1 MESCKVIAITNQKG
15 GVGKTTSTVN
25 LGVGLAR
32 EGKSVLLVD
41 ADPQGSLTVC
51 MGFQNPDG
59 LDQTLATA
67 MDAVMN
73 DKQYDPYQAI
83 LSHHEGVELLP
94 ASIELSGVET
104 SLFNV
109 MSREFVLKNLI
120 DGLRKDYDYILIDCM
135 PSLGMMTINSLVA
148 ADSIIIPSQ
157 PSFLSTKGLGLLLK
171 SVTKVRRSI
180 NPKLTIDGILLTMV
194 DRRTNNANEIIAS
207 LRESIGR
214 QLNVFSTEIPRS
226 VRAAEASATG
236 GSIFEYDK
244 NGKVAQAYEQ
254 LAKEVL
260 GLEERSKDRPR
271 TDRVR

>member
-1 MESCKVIAITNQKG
+1 MEACKVIAITNQKG

-32 EGKSVLLVD
+32 EGKEVLLVD

-51 MGFQNPDG
+51 MGFQNPDA
-59 LDQTLATA
+59 LEQSLATA
-67 MDAVMN
+67 MNAVIN
-73 DKQYDPYQAI
+73 DEPVDPYQVI
-83 LSHHEGVELLP
+83 QSHREGVELLP
-94 ASIELSGVET
+94 ANIELSGLET

-109 MSREFVLKNLI
+109 MSREFVLKNLL

-157 PSFLSTKGLGLLLK
+157 PSFLSTKGLALLLK

-207 LRESIGR
+207 LRGSIGT

-226 VRAAEASATG
+226 VRAVESSVTG

-254 LAKEVL
+254 FAKEVL
-260 GLEERSKDRPR
+260 GLEERSKDRSR

>member
-94 ASIELSGVET
+94 ANIELSGVET

>member
-1 MESCKVIAITNQKG
+1 MEGCKVIAITNQKG

-32 EGKSVLLVD
+32 EGKKVLLID

-73 DKQYDPYQAI
+73 DKSYDPYQAI

-94 ASIELSGVET
+94 ANIELSGVET

-109 MSREFVLKNLI
+109 MSREFVLKNLV

-135 PSLGMMTINSLVA
+135 PSLGMMTINALVA
-148 ADSIIIPSQ
+148 ADSVIIPSQ

-171 SVTKVRRSI
+171 SVTKVRRAI
-180 NPKLTIDGILLTMV
+180 NSRLAIDGILLTMV
-194 DRRTNNANEIIAS
+194 DRRTNNANEIISS

-214 QLNVFSTEIPRS
+214 QLNIFSTEIPRS
-226 VRAAEASATG
+226 VRAAEASVTG

-244 NGKVAQAYEQ
+244 NGKVALAYEQ

-271 TDRVR
+271 TDWVR

>member
-1 MESCKVIAITNQKG
+1 METCKVIAITNQKG

-32 EGKSVLLVD
+32 EGKKVLLVD

-51 MGFQNPDG
+51 MGFQNPDA
-59 LDQTLATA
+59 LEQSLASA
-67 MDAVMN
+67 MNAVIN
-73 DKQYDPYQAI
+73 DEPVDPYQVI
-83 LSHHEGVELLP
+83 LSHREGVELLP
-94 ASIELSGVET
+94 ANIELSGLET

-109 MSREFVLKNLI
+109 MSREFVLKNLL
-120 DGLRKDYDYILIDCM
+120 DGVRQDYDYILIDCM

-207 LRESIGR
+207 LRESIGT

-226 VRAAEASATG
+226 VRAVEASVTG
-236 GSIFEYDK
+236 GSIFEYDR

-254 LAKEVL
+254 FAKEVL
-260 GLEERSKDRPR
+260 GLEERSKDRSR

>member
-1 MESCKVIAITNQKG
+1 MEPCKVIAITNQKG

-32 EGKSVLLVD
+32 EGKKVLLVD

-51 MGFQNPDG
+51 MGFQNADA
-59 LDQTLATA
+59 LEQSLATA
-67 MDAVMN
+67 MNAVIN
-73 DKQYDPYQAI
+73 DEPIDPYQVI
-83 LSHHEGVELLP
+83 LSHREGVELLP
-94 ASIELSGVET
+94 ANIELSGLET

-109 MSREFVLKNLI
+109 MSREYVLKNLI

-207 LRESIGR
+207 LRESIGT

-226 VRAAEASATG
+226 VRAVEAAVTG
-236 GSIFEYDK
+236 GSIFEYDR

-254 LAKEVL
+254 FAKEVL
-260 GLEERSKDRPR
+260 GLEERTKDRSR

>member
-1 MESCKVIAITNQKG
+1 MDCTIIAITNQKG

-51 MGFQNPDG
+51 MGFQNPDA
-59 LDQTLATA
+59 LEQSLATA
-67 MDAVMN
+67 MNAVIN
-73 DKQYDPYQAI
+73 DEPIDPYQVI
-83 LSHHEGVELLP
+83 LSHREGVDLLS
-94 ASIELSGVET
+94 ANIELSGLET

-120 DGLRKDYDYILIDCM
+120 DRLRKDYDYILIDCM

-207 LRESIGR
+207 LRESMPAVPGNDAVHR
-214 QLNVFSTEIPRS
+214 LAVKLRG
-226 VRAAEASATG
+226 AS
-236 GSIFEYDK
+236 
-244 NGKVAQAYEQ
+244 Q
-254 LAKEVL
+254 
-260 GLEERSKDRPR
+260 
-271 TDRVR
+271 

>member
-1 MESCKVIAITNQKG
+1 MEPCKVIAITNQKG

-32 EGKSVLLVD
+32 EGKKVLLVD
-41 ADPQGSLTVC
+41 ADPQASLTVC
-51 MGFQNPDG
+51 LGFQNPDA
-59 LDQTLATA
+59 LEQSLATA
-67 MDAVMN
+67 MNAVINDAPV
-73 DKQYDPYQAI
+73 DPYQVI
-83 LSHHEGVELLP
+83 LSHREGVELLP
-94 ASIELSGVET
+94 ANIELSGLET

-109 MSREFVLKNLI
+109 MSREFVLKNFL

-207 LRESIGR
+207 LRESIGT

-226 VRAAEASATG
+226 VRAVEASVTG
-236 GSIFEYDK
+236 GSIFEYDR

-254 LAKEVL
+254 FAKEVL
-260 GLEERSKDRPR
+260 GLEERSKDRSR

>member
-1 MESCKVIAITNQKG
+1 MEGCKVIAITNQKG

-32 EGKSVLLVD
+32 EGKKVLLID

-73 DKQYDPYQAI
+73 DKSYDPYQAI

-94 ASIELSGVET
+94 ANIELSGVET

-109 MSREFVLKNLI
+109 MSREFVLKNLV

-135 PSLGMMTINSLVA
+135 PSLGMMTINALVA
-148 ADSIIIPSQ
+148 ADSVIIPSQ

-171 SVTKVRRSI
+171 SETKVRRAI
-180 NPKLTIDGILLTMV
+180 NPRLAIDGILLTMV
-194 DRRTNNANEIIAS
+194 DRRTNNANEIISS

-214 QLNVFSTEIPRS
+214 QLNIFSTEIPRS
-226 VRAAEASATG
+226 VRAAEASVTG

-244 NGKVAQAYEQ
+244 NGKVALAYEQ

-271 TDRVR
+271 TDWVR

>member
-32 EGKSVLLVD
+32 EGKKVLLVD

-51 MGFQNPDG
+51 MGFQNPDA
-59 LDQTLATA
+59 LEQSLATA
-67 MDAVMN
+67 MNAVINDAPV
-73 DKQYDPYQAI
+73 DPYQVI
-83 LSHHEGVELLP
+83 LSHREGVELLP
-94 ASIELSGVET
+94 ANIELSGLET

-120 DGLRKDYDYILIDCM
+120 DGVRQDYDYILIDCM

-157 PSFLSTKGLGLLLK
+157 PSFLSTKGLALLLK

-207 LRESIGR
+207 LRESIGT
-214 QLNVFSTEIPRS
+214 QLHVFSTEIPRS
-226 VRAAEASATG
+226 VRAVEASVTG

-254 LAKEVL
+254 FAKEVI
-260 GLEERSKDRPR
+260 GLEERSKDRSR

>member
-1 MESCKVIAITNQKG
+1 MESCKVVAITNQKG

-32 EGKSVLLVD
+32 EGKKVLLVD

-51 MGFQNPDG
+51 LGFQNPDA
-59 LDQTLATA
+59 LEQSLATA
-67 MDAVMN
+67 MNTVINDAPV
-73 DKQYDPYQAI
+73 DPSQVI
-83 LSHHEGVELLP
+83 LSHREGVELLP
-94 ASIELSGVET
+94 ANIELSGLET

-194 DRRTNNANEIIAS
+194 DRRTNNANGIIAS
-207 LRESIGR
+207 LRESIGT

-226 VRAAEASATG
+226 VRAVEAAVTG
-236 GSIFEYDK
+236 GSIFEYDR

-254 LAKEVL
+254 FAKEVL
-260 GLEERSKDRPR
+260 GLEERSKDRSR

>member
-32 EGKSVLLVD
+32 EGKEVLLVD

-51 MGFQNPDG
+51 MGFQNPDA
-59 LDQTLATA
+59 LEQSLATA
-67 MDAVMN
+67 MNAVIN
-73 DKQYDPYQAI
+73 DEPVDPYQVI
-83 LSHHEGVELLP
+83 LSHREGVELLP
-94 ASIELSGVET
+94 ANIELSGLET

-109 MSREFVLKNLI
+109 MSREYVLKNLL

-157 PSFLSTKGLGLLLK
+157 PSFLSTKGLALLLK

-207 LRESIGR
+207 LRESIGT

-226 VRAAEASATG
+226 VRAVEASVTG

-254 LAKEVL
+254 FAKEVI
-260 GLEERSKDRPR
+260 GLEERSKDRSR
-271 TDRVR
+271 TDRVL

>member
-32 EGKSVLLVD
+32 EGKKVLLVD
-41 ADPQGSLTVC
+41 ADPQGSMTVC
-51 MGFQNPDG
+51 LGFQNPDA
-59 LDQTLATA
+59 LEQSLATA
-67 MDAVMN
+67 MNAVINDAPV
-73 DKQYDPYQAI
+73 DPSQVI
-83 LSHHEGVELLP
+83 LSHREGVELLP
-94 ASIELSGVET
+94 ANIELSGLET

-207 LRESIGR
+207 LRESIGT

-226 VRAAEASATG
+226 VRAVEASFTG
-236 GSIFEYDK
+236 GSIFEYDR

-254 LAKEVL
+254 FAKEVL
-260 GLEERSKDRPR
+260 GLEERSKDRSR
-271 TDRVR
+271 TDWVR

>member
-1 MESCKVIAITNQKG
+1 MEGCKVIAITNQKG

-32 EGKSVLLVD
+32 EGKKVLLID

-73 DKQYDPYQAI
+73 DKPYDPYQAI

-94 ASIELSGVET
+94 ANIELSGVET

-109 MSREFVLKNLI
+109 MSREFVLKNLV

-135 PSLGMMTINSLVA
+135 PSLGMMTINALVA
-148 ADSIIIPSQ
+148 ADSVIIPSQ

-171 SVTKVRRSI
+171 SVTKVRRAI
-180 NPKLTIDGILLTMV
+180 NPRLAIDGILLTMV
-194 DRRTNNANEIIAS
+194 DRRTNNANEIISS

-214 QLNVFSTEIPRS
+214 QLNIFSTEIPRS
-226 VRAAEASATG
+226 VRAAEASVTG

-244 NGKVAQAYEQ
+244 NGKVALAYEQ

-260 GLEERSKDRPR
+260 GLEERPKDRPR
-271 TDRVR
+271 TDWVR

>member
-51 MGFQNPDG
+51 MGFQNPDA
-59 LDQTLATA
+59 LERSLATA
-67 MDAVMN
+67 MNAVIN
-73 DKQYDPYQAI
+73 DEPIDPYQVI
-83 LSHHEGVELLP
+83 LSHREGVGLLP
-94 ASIELSGVET
+94 ANIELSGLET

-120 DGLRKDYDYILIDCM
+120 DGLRKNYDYILIDCM

-226 VRAAEASATG
+226 VRAAEASVTG